1 MNGWSPLHV
10 AAVREA
16 VGCVKLLLDAG
27 ADPRIVD
34 LYGDSPA
41 DIAAAARGKKR
52 AQLLELLQGA
62 AARGG
67 NQ

>member
-10 AAVREA
+10 AAVRGA
-16 VGCVKLLLDAG
+16 VSCVKLLLDAG
-27 ADPRIVD
+27 ADTSIVD

-52 AQLLELLQGA
+52 LQLLELLHAPTRRQ
-62 AARGG
+62 
-67 NQ
+67 